1 MVQRRRYR
9 TINIVITLAGLVAC
23 MASGLMP
30 DSTGILGDAG
40 ITLVQAMGPDQSIYQ
55 YLLPSVFALFA
66 ALLVVID
73 KAKILA
79 LLSALAASGI
89 FAYMDWGYIA
99 SRQSCPAVLF
109 NMAGVILLITGVLLQ
124 CAATPDAA
132 EIVKEER
139 SERTEEETNQR
150 LASRMY
156 FNAESMPA
164 VKDKETEAAEE
175 VEISEAL
182 TAFGGSEET
191 EEPEEAEEPEDSEKS
206 EETEESEEIEEPEES
221 EGSEEPEKKKKKR
234 KKKAAVSWNTDEELA
249 ELLKKEIQKQRTEW
263 TEESQEDED

>member
-124 CAATPDAA
+124 CTATPDAA
-132 EIVKEER
+132 EFVREER
-139 SERTEEETNQR
+139 SERAEEETNQR
-150 LASRMY
+150 LASHMY
-156 FNAESMPA
+156 FDVESTPP
-164 VKDKETEAAEE
+164 VKDKETAAAEE
-175 VEISEAL
+175 LEISEAL
-182 TAFGGSEET
+182 AAPQEPGETEEFEEAEEPEEAENLEESEETGDLEET
-191 EEPEEAEEPEDSEKS
+191 EEPEEPV
-206 EETEESEEIEEPEES
+206 
-221 EGSEEPEKKKKKR
+221 EPEKKKKRR
-234 KKKAAVSWNTDEELA
+234 KKKVAVSWNTDEELA
-249 ELLKKEIQKQRTEW
+249 DLLKKEIEKQRTEW

>member
-23 MASGLMP
+23 MASGLIP

-40 ITLVQAMGPDQSIYQ
+40 ITLVQAMGPGQSIHQ

-66 ALLVVID
+66 VLLVVID

-79 LLSALAASGI
+79 LISALAASGM
-89 FAYMDWGYIA
+89 FAYMDWGYISA
-99 SRQSCPAVLF
+99 RQSCPVILINMIGIVLF
-109 NMAGVILLITGVLLQ
+109 ITGVLLQ
-124 CAATPDAA
+124 CVATPDAA

-139 SERTEEETNQR
+139 SERTEEEINQR
-150 LASRMY
+150 LESRMY
-156 FNAESMPA
+156 FDAESMPA

-182 TAFGGSEET
+182 TAFEGSEET
-191 EEPEEAEEPEDSEKS
+191 EEPEEAEEPEEI
-206 EETEESEEIEEPEES
+206 EETEEPEEIEEPEES
-221 EGSEEPEKKKKKR
+221 EGSEEPEKKKKNR
-234 KKKAAVSWNTDEELA
+234 KKKTIVSWNTDEELA
-249 ELLKKEIQKQRTEW
+249 ELLKKEMEKQRTEW
-263 TEESQEDED
+263 KEESQEDED

>member
-30 DSTGILGDAG
+30 DSTGILGDEG
-40 ITLVQAMGPDQSIYQ
+40 ITLVQAMGPGQSIYQ

-79 LLSALAASGI
+79 LISALAASGMY
-89 FAYMDWGYIA
+89 AYVDWGYISA
-99 SRQSCPAVLF
+99 RQSCPAILL
-109 NMAGVILLITGVLLQ
+109 NMAGIILLITGVLLQ
-124 CAATPDAA
+124 CTATPDAG
-132 EIVKEER
+132 ELVREER
-139 SERTEEETNQR
+139 SERAEEKTEQR
-150 LASRMY
+150 LASHMY
-156 FNAESMPA
+156 FDAESTPP
-164 VKDKETEAAEE
+164 VKDKETAAAEE
-175 VEISEAL
+175 LEIAEAL
-182 TAFGGSEET
+182 AAPQEAEEP
-191 EEPEEAEEPEDSEKS
+191 EEPEEAEEPV
-206 EETEESEEIEEPEES
+206 
-221 EGSEEPEKKKKKR
+221 EPEKKKKRR

-249 ELLKKEIQKQRTEW
+249 DLLKKEIEKQRTEW